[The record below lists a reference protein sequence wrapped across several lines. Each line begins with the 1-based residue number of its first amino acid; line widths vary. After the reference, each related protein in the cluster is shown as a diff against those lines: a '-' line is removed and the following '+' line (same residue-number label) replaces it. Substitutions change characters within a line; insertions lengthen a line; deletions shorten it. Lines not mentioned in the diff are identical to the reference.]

1 MPFMSEKYYKILDL
15 LLVIFLPDGSAGK
28 ESDCNAGNRGDSG
41 WSLAQEDP
49 LEEEMATHSSI
60 FYLGILHERRSL
72 ASYSSK
78 CHGKSDTTEHT
89 HTHQ

>member
-15 LLVIFLPDGSAGK
+15 LSVIFLPDGSAGK
-28 ESDCNAGNRGDSG
+28 ESACNAGSRGDSG

-60 FYLGILHERRSL
+60 SPRNSPWTEEP
-72 ASYSSK
+72 
-78 CHGKSDTTEHT
+78 GKL
-89 HTHQ
+89 